1 MGKSYLVNGAELCCI
16 HGSKSGTLSPTA
28 LDYKLGLKT
37 KARVTD
43 CLPIFNITDFG
54 ECALNK
60 EIPCINYMKLA
71 DKWENT
77 GNSGSSCLPELFND
91 QDTLTMDSVL
101 ICKRGGIIV
110 PKTSGQGDVQEINWE
125 DYQERYGA
133 QLEFYATLN
142 ALSGCIMGYD
152 PINLNTGN
160 FIYEKEDLIIYGI
173 TKLSFHLTY
182 FSMGENQAGSIG
194 KGWHHNYEIFVEE
207 KDAGILC
214 LHLGDG
220 QIAMCK
226 RTLGDLYALAG
237 ATGLLKKETDGYR
250 YVNGAGMEYL
260 FDPRGYLLTRKDRN
274 GNTDIFIHNERGHLT
289 EVRGANGGVL
299 RYDYNEEGNL
309 YRVSDHTGREVQLC
323 YSYRVLCKFINSS
336 GQEYR
341 YQYNENLRL
350 ESVTTPRGIVGVKN
364 VYDSANRVRKQITPD
379 GGVVE
384 LRYDD
389 KGMCTHAKSQEGFIT
404 SYESDDKFRNIRTIY
419 RDSEERFAYNENDQR
434 ILYVDRNGNQTRY
447 SYDERGRL
455 NGITNALG
463 ERRNFSYDKDGKL
476 LSFSIDGQNM
486 IENVYDTKGHLIKTT
501 DALGRSR
508 ETVYTGN
515 GLPKQ
520 IIMPDGSNIKIVY
533 DERGNIQSITDAYG
547 VTTEYSYDA
556 LNRLVQ
562 ITDGEGNRVS
572 YQYDERDHLLSET
585 NPEGSVRKYT
595 YDVSGRP
602 VQIEDFDGGI
612 VAFSYNAMGK
622 PEVMTDK
629 EGRKTKRS
637 YSLSGKLAKEVSPLG
652 RTTVYRYDRDER
664 LIQVKC
670 LASEQEEESRN
681 VTDFAYDP
689 VGNLLNMKAGDGQE
703 VMSETS
709 YEYDALNRVIAV
721 IDPVGGRTAY
731 TYDKKTGKV
740 SSITDAAGNRKTFR
754 YNDAGEL
761 IEETDIKGN
770 IIRYQYNELG
780 KMTAMTDAAGR
791 VTRHYYLPGGRLAK
805 SVYPNGGKMCYEYD
819 ALGRIHRK
827 TDGKGYSLSYEYD
840 SMGRILHIVSST
852 GQKKSYVYDVAGNVI
867 AVTDACGNTT
877 KYSYTLNGKL
887 EEVTDALGN
896 RTEYTYDAE
905 DRLIHIR
912 QYGTEGEADR
922 ITEYER
928 DVFGQ
933 VTGVRNALGEERFR
947 YDALGRMIEKTDQEG
962 LATTYTYTADGMPE
976 SILYNDGRM
985 AAFSYTPL
993 RQLAMVRDWLG
1004 ETRIDRDKQGSI
1016 TAVTDYRGRTVRY
1029 EWGDLGERRK
1039 LTYPDGTTLTWRYD
1053 EMLRPVELART
1064 AGGEELLRISYRYD
1078 ELGRLSEKRNSG
1090 GYHTCLHYNEMGQLD
1105 ELLHKEQKG
1114 ILDRFSYSYDA
1125 MGNKTVVRKER
1136 RGLPA
1141 ESGEYCFAY
1150 DALQRLVNVEKD
1162 GRKLRSYQY
1171 DSFGNRTCM
1180 EDYTE
1185 DMQYLF
1191 TYDSMN
1197 KLMEKEACP
1206 MSEAGGTAVHTT
1218 YAYDGRG
1225 NLTGEYCGGRLLH
1238 GYAYNA
1244 ANRLESSWDDAGREA
1259 DYFYNALG
1267 QRTGKNSGGKTEE
1280 YLLDLTR
1287 AYHNLL
1293 GIEKTD
1299 GTQTF
1304 FWDFNVAVMED
1315 ERKKLHYY
1323 LQDDLGSPLR
1333 VLYGTGS
1340 GEVYGYDEFGRDLYE
1355 MEEED
1360 SSKRRYSRQ
1369 GEKQP
1374 FGYTGYRYDPVSG
1387 TYFAQAREYMARCGR
1402 FISKDRERFISVGD
1416 FLSNNLYVYCRNS
1429 PLNYLD
1435 DSGNEIIIVSGGI
1448 DDGAKF
1454 ECMFIEP
1461 ALKNINDEIDSGTPK
1476 EDITW
1481 LVVNAG
1487 YTETQMNNF
1496 NDTANKIGVNFVEV
1510 NDKTEFTNYINNKD
1524 GGVTRTED
1532 KITQMTFFCHG
1543 QSQRY
1548 SDEVNENRLSFAYG
1562 INELK
1567 EDRDNIDFLQN
1578 DIASLERGAF
1588 DETLTVFYSCNAG
1601 TKDTDGK
1608 SFAQEWSNKTGGI
1621 SYGIENGRT
1630 LYGTINMIGS
1640 WGFHIPEII
1649 TITPGDVWNKL
1660 GNTALWSEKQDRSS
1674 ERAIRG
1680 YSEKGSLNYPWLVSW
1695 LGDLD
1700 VLFSTGAFQRGWKK
1714 YMPELNSAKE

>member
-274 GNTDIFIHNERGHLT
+274 GNTDIFIHNESGQLT

-486 IENVYDTKGHLIKTT
+486 IENVYDTMGHLIKTT

-556 LNRLVQ
+556 LNRLIQ

-721 IDPVGGRTAY
+721 NDPVGGRTAY

-780 KMTAMTDAAGR
+780 KMTEMTDAAGR
-791 VTRHYYLPGGRLAK
+791 VTRHHYLPGGRLAK

-852 GQKKSYVYDVAGNVI
+852 GQEKSYAYDAAGNVI

-887 EEVTDALGN
+887 KEVTDALGN

-962 LATTYTYTADGMPE
+962 LATTYTYTVDGMPE
-976 SILYNDGRM
+976 SILYNDGRK

-1039 LTYPDGTTLTWRYD
+1039 LIYPDGTTLTWRYD
-1053 EMLRPVELART
+1053 EMLRPVELVRT

-1141 ESGEYCFAY
+1141 ESGEYRYAY

-1180 EDYTE
+1180 EDHTE

-1387 TYFAQAREYMARCGR
+1387 TYFAQAREYRSAFGR
-1402 FISKDRERFISVGD
+1402 FMAEDIIGGSIALPKSLNR
-1416 FLSNNLYVYCRNS
+1416 YTYCYNS
-1429 PLNYLD
+1429 PDNYMD
-1435 DSGNEIIIVSGGI
+1435 FDGNSAIATVII
-1448 DDGAKF
+1448 GA
-1454 ECMFIEP
+1454 IAAAAIP
-1461 ALKNINDEIDSGTPK
+1461 AAVDFGFQVAFNISEGKEWN
-1476 EDITW
+1476 EDI
-1481 LVVNAG
+1481 NIKEIEIAAIAG
-1487 YTETQMNNF
+1487 EILY
-1496 NDTANKIGVNFVEV
+1496 IGVMAAP
-1510 NDKTEFTNYINNKD
+1510 
-1524 GGVTRTED
+1524 G
-1532 KITQMTFFCHG
+1532 
-1543 QSQRY
+1543 
-1548 SDEVNENRLSFAYG
+1548 L
-1562 INELK
+1562 
-1567 EDRDNIDFLQN
+1567 
-1578 DIASLERGAF
+1578 
-1588 DETLTVFYSCNAG
+1588 AG
-1601 TKDTDGK
+1601 
-1608 SFAQEWSNKTGGI
+1608 FIGI
-1621 SYGIENGRT
+1621 SETAVILIENGIVGMGGSLASDLWANDEKIEREVVIENMLRSGVMASAFSYLGMKAGDWLDSMMRGFKIGLKWDKTYASPNFNGST
-1630 LYGTINMIGS
+1630 LYSREYHQAMVILKTLAVNGAYGGMELSIEVTANLIDKLIEEILNWD
-1640 WGFHIPEII
+1640 WG
-1649 TITPGDVWNKL
+1649 NK
-1660 GNTALWSEKQDRSS
+1660 E
-1674 ERAIRG
+1674 
-1680 YSEKGSLNYPWLVSW
+1680 
-1695 LGDLD
+1695 
-1700 VLFSTGAFQRGWKK
+1700 
-1714 YMPELNSAKE
+1714 